1 MIDLPKLLRLLTEH
15 EVAFIIIGG
24 VAGEEQEG

>member
-1 MIDLPKLLRLLTEH
+1 MIDFPKLLRLLTEH

-24 VAGEEQEG
+24 VAEEQLQG